1 MSSEHHTF
9 AGILY
14 SNGTMKH
21 TRVFD
26 IDNVIDCVG
35 VGDAFCGAM
44 LYAQTA
50 FSDEQKRVNFSTAAS
65 VLKNTIAGDYNMV
78 KAAEVEALL
87 AKHESGEVER

>member
-1 MSSEHHTF
+1 
-9 AGILY
+9 
-14 SNGTMKH
+14 MKH

-50 FSDEQKRVNFSTAAS
+50 FSDEQKRVNFFNGSIGTEKYHCRR
-65 VLKNTIAGDYNMV
+65 L
-78 KAAEVEALL
+78 
-87 AKHESGEVER
+87 

>member
-9 AGILY
+9 AGVLY
-14 SNGTMKH
+14 ANGEMKYS
-21 TRVFD
+21 RVFD

-44 LYAQTA
+44 LYAQSA
-50 FSDEQKRVNFSTAAS
+50 FEDNQKRVDFSTAAS

-78 KAAEVEALL
+78 KVAEVESLIAR
-87 AKHESGEVER
+87 HESGEVAR